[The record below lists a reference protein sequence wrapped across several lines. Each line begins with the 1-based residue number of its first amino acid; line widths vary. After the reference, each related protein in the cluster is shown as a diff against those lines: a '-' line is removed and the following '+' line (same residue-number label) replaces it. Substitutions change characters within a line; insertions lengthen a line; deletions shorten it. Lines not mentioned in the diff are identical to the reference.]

1 MHLPCRTF
9 NETYEQDM
17 AIVRTRLQWI
27 LLAAA
32 IVFGLCIPLFT
43 GTYMLT
49 VIITTMSII
58 IAALG
63 IQILTGYCGQLSV
76 GHSAFVAVGAY
87 SSALLVSQS
96 GLSFWVAVPVAGI
109 AAGLVGLLVGLTSIR
124 LKGFYLII
132 STLAAQFI
140 IMYVIIHWTSVTGG
154 SFGMSAPAPKL
165 GGIEFATTQSY
176 FYIVFIALLIATYV
190 AKNIVRTNVGRAFI
204 AIRDN
209 DLAAEV
215 MGIHLTAYKLLAF
228 FIGCAFAG
236 IGGALAA
243 HARGVIT
250 PDSYTLV
257 QSFWYLGYII
267 IGGLGTITGVF
278 FGVIFVS
285 ALNNGLAMFLSSLS
299 TIFPGAG
306 SLLAPL
312 MLVIFGLV
320 IILFLTFEPRG
331 LAHRWEIFKA
341 YYRLWPF
348 SY

>member
-1 MHLPCRTF
+1 
-9 NETYEQDM
+9 M
-17 AIVRTRLQWI
+17 AIFRTRLQWL
-27 LLAAA
+27 LLAAG
-32 IVFGLCIPLFT
+32 IILGLCLPLFT

-49 VIITTMSII
+49 IVIMTMCIF
-58 IAALG
+58 IATLG

-76 GHSAFVAVGAY
+76 GHTAFVAVGAY
-87 SSALLVSQS
+87 TSALLVAQT
-96 GLSFWVAVPVAGI
+96 GLSFWIAVPVAGI
-109 AAGLVGLLVGLTSIR
+109 AAGLIGLIVGLASIR
-124 LKGFYLII
+124 LRGFYLII

-140 IMYVIIHWTSVTGG
+140 IMYIIIHWTSLTGG
-154 SFGMSAPAPKL
+154 SFGMAAPAPRL
-165 GGIEFATTQSY
+165 GGLELVTPQSY
-176 FYIVFIALLIATYV
+176 FYIVFVGLLMATYV

-215 MGIHLTAYKLLAF
+215 MGINLTAYKLMAF

-250 PDSYTLV
+250 PDNYTLIE
-257 QSFWYLGYII
+257 SFWYLGYII
-267 IGGLGTITGVF
+267 IGGLGTITGAF
-278 FGVIFVS
+278 FGVIFI
-285 ALNNGLAMFLSSLS
+285 AILNNGLAAILTSLA
-299 TIFPGAG
+299 TTFPGAG

-312 MLVIFGLV
+312 MLFIFGLV
-320 IILFLTFEPRG
+320 IVLFLIFEPRG

-348 SY
+348 SH

>member
-1 MHLPCRTF
+1 
-9 NETYEQDM
+9 
-17 AIVRTRLQWI
+17 
-27 LLAAA
+27 
-32 IVFGLCIPLFT
+32 
-43 GTYMLT
+43 MLT
-49 VIITTMSII
+49 IVITTMSII

-87 SSALLVSQS
+87 TSAFVVSQS
-96 GLSFWVAVPVAGI
+96 GLSFWLAVPVAGI
-109 AAGLVGLLVGLTSIR
+109 AAGLVGLIVGITSIR
-124 LKGFYLII
+124 LHGFYLII

-165 GGIEFATTQSY
+165 GGVEFATPSSY
-176 FYIVFIALLIATYV
+176 FYVVFVALLVATYV
-190 AKNIVRTNVGRAFI
+190 AKNIARTNVGRAFI

-215 MGIHLTAYKLLAF
+215 MGINLTAYKLLAF

-236 IGGALAA
+236 VGGALAA

-250 PDSYTLV
+250 PDSYTLI

-278 FGVIFVS
+278 FGVIFV
-285 ALNNGLAMFLSSLS
+285 AILNNGLSALLASLS
-299 TIFPGAG
+299 TVFPGAT
-306 SLLAPL
+306 SLLGPL
-312 MLVIFGLV
+312 MLFIFGLV
-320 IILFLTFEPRG
+320 IVLFLTLEPRG

-348 SY
+348 SH

>member
-1 MHLPCRTF
+1 VHLPCRTF

-49 VIITTMSII
+49 IVITTMSII

-76 GHSAFVAVGAY
+76 GHAAFVAVGAY
-87 SSALLVSQS
+87 TSALLVSQS
-96 GLSFWVAVPVAGI
+96 GLSFWIAVPVAGI

-132 STLAAQFI
+132 STLAASFI
-140 IMYVIIHWTSVTGG
+140 IMYIIIHWTSVTGG

-165 GGIEFATTQSY
+165 GGVVFASPHSY

-215 MGIHLTAYKLLAF
+215 MGIHLTVYKLLAF

-250 PDSYTLV
+250 PDSYTLI

-278 FGVIFVS
+278 FGVILVS
-285 ALNNGLAMFLSSLS
+285 ALNNGLAAALGSLS

-331 LAHRWEIFKA
+331 LAHRWQIFKA

>member
-1 MHLPCRTF
+1 VHLPCRTF

-17 AIVRTRLQWI
+17 AIVRTWLQWL
-27 LLAAA
+27 LLAVGIAL
-32 IVFGLCIPLFT
+32 GLCVPLFT

-49 VIITTMSII
+49 IVITTMSII

-87 SSALLVSQS
+87 TSAFVVSQS
-96 GLSFWVAVPVAGI
+96 GLSFWLAVPVAGI
-109 AAGLVGLLVGLTSIR
+109 AAGLVGLIVGITSIR
-124 LKGFYLII
+124 LHGFYLII

-165 GGIEFATTQSY
+165 GGVEFATPSSY
-176 FYIVFIALLIATYV
+176 FYVVFVALLVATYV
-190 AKNIVRTNVGRAFI
+190 AKNIARTNVGRAFI

-215 MGIHLTAYKLLAF
+215 MGINLTAYKLLAF

-236 IGGALAA
+236 VGGALAA

-250 PDSYTLV
+250 PDSYTLI

-278 FGVIFVS
+278 FGVIFV
-285 ALNNGLAMFLSSLS
+285 AILNNGLSAVSY
-299 TIFPGAG
+299 TH
-306 SLLAPL
+306 
-312 MLVIFGLV
+312 
-320 IILFLTFEPRG
+320 LTLPT
-331 LAHRWEIFKA
+331 KA
-341 YYRLWPF
+341 
-348 SY
+348 

>member
-1 MHLPCRTF
+1 VHLPCRTF

-32 IVFGLCIPLFT
+32 IIFGLCIPLFT

-49 VIITTMSII
+49 IVITTMSII

-76 GHSAFVAVGAY
+76 GHAAFVAVGAY
-87 SSALLVSQS
+87 TSALLVSQS

-132 STLAAQFI
+132 STLAANFI

-176 FYIVFIALLIATYV
+176 FYIVFVALLIATYV

-250 PDSYTLV
+250 PDSYTLI

-331 LAHRWEIFKA
+331 LAHRWGIFKA

>member
-1 MHLPCRTF
+1 
-9 NETYEQDM
+9 
-17 AIVRTRLQWI
+17 
-27 LLAAA
+27 
-32 IVFGLCIPLFT
+32 
-43 GTYMLT
+43 
-49 VIITTMSII
+49 
-58 IAALG
+58 
-63 IQILTGYCGQLSV
+63 
-76 GHSAFVAVGAY
+76 
-87 SSALLVSQS
+87 
-96 GLSFWVAVPVAGI
+96 
-109 AAGLVGLLVGLTSIR
+109 
-124 LKGFYLII
+124 
-132 STLAAQFI
+132 
-140 IMYVIIHWTSVTGG
+140 MYVIIHWTSVTGG

-331 LAHRWEIFKA
+331 LAHRWQIFKA

>member
-1 MHLPCRTF
+1 MHLPSRTF
-9 NETYEQDM
+9 NQTYEQDM
-17 AIVRTRLQWI
+17 AIFRTRLQWL
-27 LLAAA
+27 LLAAG
-32 IVFGLCIPLFT
+32 IVFGLCLPLFT

-49 VIITTMSII
+49 IVITTMSII

-63 IQILTGYCGQLSV
+63 IQIMTGYCGQLSV

-87 SSALLVSQS
+87 TSALLVAQT
-96 GLSFWVAVPVAGI
+96 GLSFWIAVPIAGI
-109 AAGLVGLLVGLTSIR
+109 AAGLIGLIVGLTSIR

-140 IMYVIIHWTSVTGG
+140 IMYIIIHWTSLTGG

-165 GGIEFATTQSY
+165 AGIEFVTPQSY
-176 FYIVFIALLIATYV
+176 FYIVFVGLLMATYV

-215 MGIHLTAYKLLAF
+215 MGINLTAYKLMAF

-250 PDSYTLV
+250 PDNYTLIE
-257 QSFWYLGYII
+257 SFWYLGYII

-278 FGVIFVS
+278 FGVIFVTI
-285 ALNNGLAMFLSSLS
+285 LNNGLATILASLS
-299 TIFPGAG
+299 TIFLGAS

-312 MLVIFGLV
+312 MLFIFGLV
-320 IILFLTFEPRG
+320 IVLFLVFEPRG

-348 SY
+348 SH

>member
-1 MHLPCRTF
+1 VHLPCRTF

-96 GLSFWVAVPVAGI
+96 GLSFWIAVPVAGI

-176 FYIVFIALLIATYV
+176 FYIVFVALLIATYV

-285 ALNNGLAMFLSSLS
+285 SLNNGLAMFLSSLS

-331 LAHRWEIFKA
+331 LAHRWQIFKA

>member
-96 GLSFWVAVPVAGI
+96 GLSFWIAVPVAGI

-331 LAHRWEIFKA
+331 LAHRWGIFKA

>member
-17 AIVRTRLQWI
+17 AIVRTRLQWL
-27 LLAAA
+27 LLAGG
-32 IVFGLCIPLFT
+32 VVLGLCVPLFT

-49 VIITTMSII
+49 IVITTMSII

-87 SSALLVSQS
+87 ASALLVSQA
-96 GLSFWVAVPVAGI
+96 GLSFWIALPIAGI
-109 AAGLVGLLVGLTSIR
+109 AAGLVGLIVGLTSIR
-124 LKGFYLII
+124 LQGFYLVI

-154 SFGMSAPAPKL
+154 SFGMPAPAPKL
-165 GGIEFATTQSY
+165 GGIEFVTPRSY
-176 FYIVFIALLIATYV
+176 FYIVFVALLVATYV
-190 AKNIVRTNVGRAFI
+190 ANNIVRTNVGRAFV

-215 MGIHLTAYKLLAF
+215 MGINLTAYKLLAF

-236 IGGALAA
+236 VGGALAA

-250 PDSYTLV
+250 PDSYTLI

-278 FGVIFVS
+278 FGVIFMAILS
-285 ALNNGLAMFLSSLS
+285 NGLSAILASLS
-299 TIFPGAG
+299 TIFPGAT
-306 SLLAPL
+306 SLLGPL
-312 MLVIFGLV
+312 MLFILGLV
-320 IILFLTFEPRG
+320 IVLFLILEPRG
-331 LAHRWEIFKA
+331 LAHRWAIFKA

-348 SY
+348 SH

>member
-49 VIITTMSII
+49 IVITTMSII

-76 GHSAFVAVGAY
+76 GHAAFVAVGAY

-140 IMYVIIHWTSVTGG
+140 IVYVIIHWTSVTGG

-176 FYIVFIALLIATYV
+176 FYIVFVALLIATYV

-331 LAHRWEIFKA
+331 LAHRWGIFKA

>member
-1 MHLPCRTF
+1 VHLPSRTF
-9 NETYEQDM
+9 NQTYEQDM
-17 AIVRTRLQWI
+17 AIFRTRLQWL
-27 LLAAA
+27 LLAAG
-32 IVFGLCIPLFT
+32 IVFGLCLPLFT

-49 VIITTMSII
+49 IVITTMSII

-63 IQILTGYCGQLSV
+63 IQIMTGYCGQLSV

-87 SSALLVSQS
+87 TSALLVAQT
-96 GLSFWVAVPVAGI
+96 GLSFWIAVPIAGI
-109 AAGLVGLLVGLTSIR
+109 AAGLIGLIVGLTSIR

-140 IMYVIIHWTSVTGG
+140 IMYIIIHWTSLTGG

-165 GGIEFATTQSY
+165 AGIEFVTPQSY
-176 FYIVFIALLIATYV
+176 FYIVFVGLLMATYV

-215 MGIHLTAYKLLAF
+215 MGINLTAYKLMAF

-250 PDSYTLV
+250 PDNYTLIE
-257 QSFWYLGYII
+257 SFWYLGYII

-278 FGVIFVS
+278 FGVIFVTI
-285 ALNNGLAMFLSSLS
+285 LNNGLATILASLS
-299 TIFPGAG
+299 TIFLGAS

-312 MLVIFGLV
+312 MLFIFGLV
-320 IILFLTFEPRG
+320 IVLFLVFEPRG

-348 SY
+348 SH

>member
-32 IVFGLCIPLFT
+32 IIFGLCIPLFT

-49 VIITTMSII
+49 IVITTMSII

-87 SSALLVSQS
+87 TSAFVVSQS
-96 GLSFWVAVPVAGI
+96 GLSFWLAVPVAGI
-109 AAGLVGLLVGLTSIR
+109 AAGLVGLIVGITSIR
-124 LKGFYLII
+124 LHGFYLII

-165 GGIEFATTQSY
+165 GGVEFATPSSY
-176 FYIVFIALLIATYV
+176 FYVVFVALLVATYV
-190 AKNIVRTNVGRAFI
+190 AKNIARTNVGRAFI

-215 MGIHLTAYKLLAF
+215 MGINLTAYKLLAF

-236 IGGALAA
+236 VGGALAA

-250 PDSYTLV
+250 PDSYTLI

-278 FGVIFVS
+278 FGVIFV
-285 ALNNGLAMFLSSLS
+285 AILNNGLSALLASLS
-299 TIFPGAG
+299 TVFPGAT
-306 SLLAPL
+306 SLLGPL
-312 MLVIFGLV
+312 MLFIFGLV
-320 IILFLTFEPRG
+320 IVLFLTLEPRG

-348 SY
+348 SH

>member
-1 MHLPCRTF
+1 VHLPCRTF

-43 GTYMLT
+43 GTYVLT
-49 VIITTMSII
+49 IVITTMSII

-96 GLSFWVAVPVAGI
+96 GLSFWIAVPVAGI

-331 LAHRWEIFKA
+331 LAHRWQIFKA

>member
-1 MHLPCRTF
+1 VPLPCRPF

-49 VIITTMSII
+49 IVITTMSII

-76 GHSAFVAVGAY
+76 GHTAFVAVGAY
-87 SSALLVSQS
+87 TSALLVSQS
-96 GLSFWVAVPVAGI
+96 GLSFWIAVPVAGI

-140 IMYVIIHWTSVTGG
+140 IMYVIIHWTGVTGG

>member
-96 GLSFWVAVPVAGI
+96 GLSFWIAVPVAGI

-299 TIFPGAG
+299 TIFPGAS

-331 LAHRWEIFKA
+331 LAHRWGIFKA

>member
-1 MHLPCRTF
+1 VHLPCRTF
-9 NETYEQDM
+9 NETYKQDM

-96 GLSFWVAVPVAGI
+96 GLSFWIAVPVAGI

-331 LAHRWEIFKA
+331 LAHRWQIFKA

>member
-96 GLSFWVAVPVAGI
+96 GLSFWIAVPVAGI

-331 LAHRWEIFKA
+331 LAHRWQIFKA

>member
-1 MHLPCRTF
+1 
-9 NETYEQDM
+9 
-17 AIVRTRLQWI
+17 
-27 LLAAA
+27 
-32 IVFGLCIPLFT
+32 
-43 GTYMLT
+43 
-49 VIITTMSII
+49 MSII

-63 IQILTGYCGQLSV
+63 IQIMTGYCGQLSV

-87 SSALLVSQS
+87 TSALLVSQLS
-96 GLSFWVAVPVAGI
+96 LSFWIAVPIAGI
-109 AAGLVGLLVGLTSIR
+109 AAGLIGLLVGFSSLR

-140 IMYVIIHWTSVTGG
+140 IMYIIIHWTSVTGG
-154 SFGMSAPAPKL
+154 SFGMAAPAPKL
-165 GGIEFATTQSY
+165 GGIEFVTPQSY
-176 FYIVFIALLIATYV
+176 FYIAFVALLIATYF
-190 AKNIVRTNVGRAFI
+190 AKNMVRTNVGRAFI

-215 MGIHLTAYKLLAF
+215 MGINLTAYKLLAF
-228 FIGCAFAG
+228 FVGCAFAG
-236 IGGALAA
+236 VGGALAA

-257 QSFWYLGYII
+257 ESFWYLGYII

-278 FGVIFVS
+278 FGVIFVTI
-285 ALNNGLAMFLSSLS
+285 LNNGLATILASLS
-299 TIFPGAG
+299 TIFLGAS

-312 MLVIFGLV
+312 MLFIFGLV
-320 IILFLTFEPRG
+320 IVLFLIFEPRG

-348 SY
+348 SH

>member
-49 VIITTMSII
+49 IVITTMSII

-76 GHSAFVAVGAY
+76 GHAAFVAVGAY
-87 SSALLVSQS
+87 TSALLVSQS
-96 GLSFWVAVPVAGI
+96 GLSFWIAVPVAAI

-176 FYIVFIALLIATYV
+176 FYIVFVALLIATYV

-215 MGIHLTAYKLLAF
+215 MGIHLTVYKLLAF

-250 PDSYTLV
+250 PDSYTLI

-267 IGGLGTITGVF
+267 VGGLGTITGVF
-278 FGVIFVS
+278 FGVIFIS

-320 IILFLTFEPRG
+320 IILFLIFEPRG
-331 LAHRWEIFKA
+331 LAHRWQIFKA

>member
-17 AIVRTRLQWI
+17 AVFRTRLQWL
-27 LLAAA
+27 LLAVGIAL
-32 IVFGLCIPLFT
+32 GLCVPLVT

-49 VIITTMSII
+49 IVITAMTII

-63 IQILTGYCGQLSV
+63 IQLLTGYCGQISV

-87 SSALLVSQS
+87 ASALLVSQA
-96 GLSFWVAVPVAGI
+96 GLSFWIAVPLAGIVAGLI
-109 AAGLVGLLVGLTSIR
+109 GLMVGLTSIR
-124 LKGFYLII
+124 LQGFYLII

-154 SFGMSAPAPKL
+154 SFGMAAPAPKL
-165 GGIEFATTQSY
+165 GAIEFVAPSSY
-176 FYIVFIALLIATYV
+176 YYIVFAALLMATYV
-190 AKNIVRTNVGRAFI
+190 AKNIARTNVGRAFI

-215 MGIHLTAYKLLAF
+215 MGINLTAYKLLAF

-236 IGGALAA
+236 VGGALAA
-243 HARGVIT
+243 HGRGVIT
-250 PDSYTLV
+250 PDSYTLI

-285 ALNNGLAMFLSSLS
+285 ILNNGLSAVLASLS
-299 TIFPGAG
+299 TVFPGAG

-312 MLVIFGLV
+312 MLFIFGLV
-320 IILFLTFEPRG
+320 IVLFLTFEPRG
-331 LAHRWEIFKA
+331 LAHRWAIFKA

-348 SY
+348 SH

>member
-1 MHLPCRTF
+1 VHLPCRTF

-17 AIVRTRLQWI
+17 AVFRTRLQWV
-27 LLAAA
+27 LLAVGIAL
-32 IVFGLCIPLFT
+32 GLCVPLVT

-49 VIITTMSII
+49 IIITTMGII

-87 SSALLVSQS
+87 ASALLVSQA
-96 GLSFWVAVPVAGI
+96 GLSFWIAVPVAGI
-109 AAGLVGLLVGLTSIR
+109 AAGLVGLIVGLTSIR
-124 LKGFYLII
+124 LKGFYLIM

-140 IMYVIIHWTSVTGG
+140 IMYVIVHWTSVTGG

-165 GGIEFATTQSY
+165 GGLDFTSPGMY
-176 FYIVFIALLIATYV
+176 FYIVFVALLMATFL
-190 AKNIVRTNVGRAFI
+190 AKNLVRTNVGRAFI

-215 MGIHLTAYKLLAF
+215 MGINLTAYKLLAF

-236 IGGALAA
+236 VGGALAA

-250 PDSYTLV
+250 PDSYSLI
-257 QSFWYLGYII
+257 QSFWYLGYVI

-278 FGVIFVS
+278 FGVIFI
-285 ALNNGLAMFLSSLS
+285 AILNNGLSAILSSLS
-299 TIFPGAG
+299 TVFPGAG
-306 SLLAPL
+306 SLLGPL
-312 MLVIFGLV
+312 MLFVFGL
-320 IILFLTFEPRG
+320 IIVLFLTLEPRG
-331 LAHRWEIFKA
+331 LAHRWAIFKA

-348 SY
+348 SH

>member
-1 MHLPCRTF
+1 VHLPCRTF

-49 VIITTMSII
+49 IVITTMSII

-76 GHSAFVAVGAY
+76 GHAAFVAIGAY
-87 SSALLVSQS
+87 TSALLVSQS
-96 GLSFWVAVPVAGI
+96 GLSFWIAVPVAGI
-109 AAGLVGLLVGLTSIR
+109 ATGLVGLLVGLTSIR

-165 GGIEFATTQSY
+165 GGVVFASPQSY

-215 MGIHLTAYKLLAF
+215 MGIHLTVYKLLAF

-250 PDSYTLV
+250 PDSYTLI

-285 ALNNGLAMFLSSLS
+285 ALNNGLAIFLSSLS

-331 LAHRWEIFKA
+331 LAHRWQIFKV

>member
-1 MHLPCRTF
+1 VHLPCRTF

-17 AIVRTRLQWI
+17 AIVRTWLQWL
-27 LLAAA
+27 LLAVGIAL
-32 IVFGLCIPLFT
+32 GLCVPLFT

-49 VIITTMSII
+49 IVITTMSII

-87 SSALLVSQS
+87 TSAFVVSQS
-96 GLSFWVAVPVAGI
+96 GLSFWLAVPVAGI
-109 AAGLVGLLVGLTSIR
+109 AAGLVGLIVGITSIR
-124 LKGFYLII
+124 LHGFYLII

-165 GGIEFATTQSY
+165 GGVEFATPSSY
-176 FYIVFIALLIATYV
+176 FYVVFVALLVATYV
-190 AKNIVRTNVGRAFI
+190 AKNIARTNVGRAFI

-215 MGIHLTAYKLLAF
+215 MGINLTAYKLLAF

-236 IGGALAA
+236 VGGALAA

-250 PDSYTLV
+250 PDSYTLI

-278 FGVIFVS
+278 FGVIFV
-285 ALNNGLAMFLSSLS
+285 AILNNGLSALLASLS
-299 TIFPGAG
+299 TVFPGAT
-306 SLLAPL
+306 SLLGPL
-312 MLVIFGLV
+312 MLFIFGLV
-320 IILFLTFEPRG
+320 IVLFLTLEPRG

-348 SY
+348 SH

>member
-1 MHLPCRTF
+1 VHLPCRTF
-9 NETYEQDM
+9 NQTYEQDM
-17 AIVRTRLQWI
+17 AIFRTRLQWL
-27 LLAAA
+27 LLAAG
-32 IVFGLCIPLFT
+32 IVLCLCLPLFT
-43 GTYMLT
+43 GTYVLT
-49 VIITTMSII
+49 IVITTMSII

-63 IQILTGYCGQLSV
+63 IQIMTGYCGQLSV

-87 SSALLVSQS
+87 TSALLVAQT
-96 GLSFWVAVPVAGI
+96 GLSFWIAVPIAGI
-109 AAGLVGLLVGLTSIR
+109 AAGLIGLIVGLTSIR

-140 IMYVIIHWTSVTGG
+140 IMYIIIHWTSLTGG

-165 GGIEFATTQSY
+165 AGIEFVTPQSY
-176 FYIVFIALLIATYV
+176 FYIVFVGLLMATYV

-215 MGIHLTAYKLLAF
+215 MGINLTAYKLMAF

-250 PDSYTLV
+250 PDNYTLIE
-257 QSFWYLGYII
+257 SFWYLGYII

-278 FGVIFVS
+278 FGVIFVTI
-285 ALNNGLAMFLSSLS
+285 LNNGLATILASLA
-299 TIFPGAG
+299 TTFPGAG

-312 MLVIFGLV
+312 MLFIFGLV
-320 IILFLTFEPRG
+320 IVLFLIFEPRG

-348 SY
+348 SH

>member
-1 MHLPCRTF
+1 MHLPSATF
-9 NETYEQDM
+9 NERYEQDM
-17 AIVRTRLQWI
+17 AIFRTRLQWI
-27 LLAAA
+27 LLAAC
-32 IVFGLCIPLFT
+32 IILGLCAPLFT

-49 VIITTMSII
+49 IIITTMTVI
-58 IAALG
+58 IATLG

-76 GHSAFVAVGAY
+76 GHAAFVAVGAY
-87 SSALLVSQS
+87 TSALLVGQS
-96 GLSFWVAVPVAGI
+96 GLSFWVSVPIAGIVAGLI
-109 AAGLVGLLVGLTSIR
+109 GLIVGLTSIR

-132 STLAAQFI
+132 STLAAHFI

-154 SFGMSAPAPKL
+154 SFGLSAPAPEL
-165 GGIEFATTQSY
+165 GGIRFASPHSY
-176 FYIVFIALLIATYV
+176 FYIVFVALLIATYT
-190 AKNIVRTNVGRAFI
+190 AKNIVRTNVGRVFV

-215 MGIHLTAYKLLAF
+215 MGVNLTAYKLLAF

-250 PDSYTLV
+250 PDSYTLI
-257 QSFWYLGYII
+257 QSFWYLAYLI

-278 FGVIFVS
+278 FGVIFI
-285 ALNNGLAMFLSSLS
+285 AILNNGLSALLASLS
-299 TIFPGAG
+299 TLLPGAS

-312 MLVIFGLV
+312 MLVILGMV
-320 IILFLTFEPRG
+320 IVLFLMFEPRG

-348 SY
+348 SH